1 MRYLLILL
9 SVSLVS
15 FQSQKPPRT
24 ATRKADDIDSIIA
37 YKINSSISSDFDID
51 CIAVRNFS
59 DEVKKFDLT
68 RFKPRI
74 LNDLAAGKPTTEN
87 WSVDARAQ
95 IQIWHHS
102 GKVDTVCTC
111 NLMAVSLNGEV
122 FTIPNRD
129 IIYLLDSLY
138 LDATQKQK

>member
-1 MRYLLILL
+1 MNYLLILL
-9 SVSLVS
+9 SVYWVS
-15 FQSQKPPRT
+15 FEYQNQHSVN
-24 ATRKADDIDSIIA
+24 RKTDDIDSIIA
-37 YKINSSISSDFDID
+37 YKISSGTSSEMDID
-51 CIAVRNFS
+51 CNAVTNFTE
-59 DEVKKFDLT
+59 EVKRFDLT

-74 LNDLAAGKPTTEN
+74 LNDVAARKSTSDN
-87 WSVDARAQ
+87 WTVDARAQ

-111 NLMAVSLNGEV
+111 NLMTISLNGEV